1 MELTFTKI
9 SKCLVIQNVPSQS
22 LLDLLINIFTAANVS
37 KYVDFKILTVDG
49 LDDGVVDSSLTLL
62 IRNYSHQIRKDA
74 IQMRKAEH
82 YLQFNNVSVMRLTEG
97 RQSFGYQ
104 SLYRIMLLPNEMSRQ
119 CFVINPLALRFRSI
133 TISFVSIVN
142 KCGSVYYYQEHLTY
156 FITLQYT
163 SFHKYS
169 LFKSYWHVER
179 DGSCNA
185 STLSKDRFVFQ
196 HARFDAPAFYIYTQ
210 ERELYFLGNDESL
223 VIGLVKACNCSTLFH
238 YRVTE
243 TLVLIQTHPFPNL
256 PILEVNQQ
264 RKR

>member
-22 LLDLLINIFTAANVS
+22 LLDLLINIFTAANVRFT
-37 KYVDFKILTVDG
+37 KDVDFKILTADG

-62 IRNYSHQIRKDA
+62 IRNYSHRIRKDA

-82 YLQFNNVSVMRLTEG
+82 YLEFNNVSVMRLTEG

-133 TISFVSIVN
+133 IISFVSIVN

-156 FITLQYT
+156 FITL
-163 SFHKYS
+163 
-169 LFKSYWHVER
+169 
-179 DGSCNA
+179 
-185 STLSKDRFVFQ
+185 
-196 HARFDAPAFYIYTQ
+196 
-210 ERELYFLGNDESL
+210 
-223 VIGLVKACNCSTLFH
+223 
-238 YRVTE
+238 
-243 TLVLIQTHPFPNL
+243 
-256 PILEVNQQ
+256 
-264 RKR
+264 